1 MVRGMMLRWA
11 AVAAEAGLVRVGVGA
26 STAIGCM
33 SRSQYGVWISC
44 SSRRAVR
51 GGDGGKHAGTLAA
64 TCCLA
69 RRRPSPSTP
78 TQVLSVVPTAGV
90 PPSMSWQLGLPA
102 AAGTLPTVGLAA
114 WTSAVLIKT
123 TTIRAGFP
131 VSRLSAAAALST
143 AFLSFGPRRGVD
155 LFLGV
160 LAGDRRLRRCS
171 DPELGDAGIL
181 PGARATLNKHDDA
194 GQPCRNLNRMSNG
207 VSVRTKNKGGTHHA
221 LGVLQSVL
229 DRHHR
234 LGCGLGRS
242 GRELRRCGGG
252 VRRGSLFGGVGTV
265 VSLHPGAVP
274 HCELLAVLGGCS

>member
-1 MVRGMMLRWA
+1 VVRGMMLRWV

-33 SRSQYGVWISC
+33 SRSPYGVLISC

-143 AFLSFGPRRGVD
+143 AFLSFGSSA
-155 LFLGV
+155 
-160 LAGDRRLRRCS
+160 LAAALICFWECWPATGGS
-171 DPELGDAGIL
+171 ADAL
-181 PGARATLNKHDDA
+181 TPNSVTLA
-194 GQPCRNLNRMSNG
+194 FCRE
-207 VSVRTKNKGGTHHA
+207 HA
-221 LGVLQSVL
+221 Q
-229 DRHHR
+229 H
-234 LGCGLGRS
+234 
-242 GRELRRCGGG
+242 
-252 VRRGSLFGGVGTV
+252 
-265 VSLHPGAVP
+265 
-274 HCELLAVLGGCS
+274 